1 MKLLIGS
8 IEEKS
13 PFVYTSV
20 FWVGFDETSVIDISY
35 RIAGHGMVENYR
47 QKKKG
52 EKPKYT
58 NQNKLGSQNMI

>member
-1 MKLLIGS
+1 MLIGS

-35 RIAGHGMVENYR
+35 RIAGHGMVENYM
-47 QKKKG
+47 QKKK
-52 EKPKYT
+52 EKSQSTLTKT
-58 NQNKLGSQNMI
+58 NLDHRT